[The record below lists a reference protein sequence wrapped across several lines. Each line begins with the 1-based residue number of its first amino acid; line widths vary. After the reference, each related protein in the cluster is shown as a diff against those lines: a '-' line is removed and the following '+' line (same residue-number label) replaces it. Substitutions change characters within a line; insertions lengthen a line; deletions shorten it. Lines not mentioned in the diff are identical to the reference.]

1 MANAASPFGV
11 SNTYSTLDELKQRLS
26 ISSGTETYDRILWKL
41 LHLAS
46 RHVDRR
52 CGRRFFVMSA
62 TRRFDVLE
70 VSGFPVTDLVQ
81 VSQLAE
87 DRDCDGVYETLRQPA
102 DYVLYPLDSE
112 PETAYG
118 EPYRRVQC
126 AQEDASDGFAIGSGT
141 VKVSGQWGFRSHW
154 VPSGAKVRADA
165 PVGVGDQTLFVSDD
179 SSLAAGQTLLLG
191 REQVFVRQVAAR
203 TLGVA
208 RGVNGTTATAHAGGT
223 EVRVQVY
230 PAEVAEAT
238 LLTAVDRWL
247 KRDGYRGAGA
257 GSDGGRTLGLAAQ
270 ESRDLLAPYMRL
282 GF

>member
-1 MANAASPFGV
+1 MAHAASPFGV
-11 SNTYSTLDELKQRLS
+11 SNTYATLEELKQRLA

-81 VSQLAE
+81 VAQLAE

-102 DYVLYPLDSE
+102 GYVLYPLDSE

-126 AQEDASDGFAIGSGT
+126 AHDDASDGFAIGSGT

-154 VPSGAKVRADA
+154 VHTGATVRSDA
-165 PVGVGDQTLFVSDD
+165 PIGVADQTFFVNDD
-179 SSLAAGQTLLLG
+179 TALAAGQTVQIG
-191 REQVFVRQVAAR
+191 HEQMFVRQVAAR
-203 TLGVA
+203 TIGVA
-208 RGVNGTTATAHAGGT
+208 RGVNGTTAAAHAGGAQ
-223 EVRVQVY
+223 VKVQVH

-238 LLTAVDRWL
+238 LLTAVDRWI
-247 KRDGYRGAGA
+247 KRDGYRGAA
-257 GSDGGRTLGLAAQ
+257 SENGRAVGLAAQ
-270 ESRDLLAPYMRL
+270 ETRDLLAPFMRL

>member
-1 MANAASPFGV
+1 MPNAPSPFGV
-11 SNTYSTLDELKQRLS
+11 SNTYATLDELKQRLS

-70 VSGFPVTDLVQ
+70 VAGFPVTDLVQ
-81 VSQLAE
+81 VAQLAE

-126 AQEDASDGFAIGSGT
+126 AREDASDGFAIGSGT
-141 VKVSGQWGFRSHW
+141 VKVTGQWGFRSHW
-154 VPSGAKVRADA
+154 VASGAEVRADA
-165 PVGVGDQTLFVSDD
+165 PVGGADQTFFVNDD
-179 SSLAAGQTLLLG
+179 SALAAGQTLLIG
-191 REQVFVRQVAAR
+191 REQMFVRQVAAR
-203 TLGVA
+203 TVAVA
-208 RGVNGTTATAHAGGT
+208 RAVNGTTAATHDGGS
-223 EVRVQVY
+223 EVKVQVY

-247 KRDGYRGAGA
+247 KRDGYRGAA
-257 GSDGGRTLGLAAQ
+257 SDNGHHPDLAAR
-270 ESRDLLAPYMRL
+270 ETRDLLAPYMRL